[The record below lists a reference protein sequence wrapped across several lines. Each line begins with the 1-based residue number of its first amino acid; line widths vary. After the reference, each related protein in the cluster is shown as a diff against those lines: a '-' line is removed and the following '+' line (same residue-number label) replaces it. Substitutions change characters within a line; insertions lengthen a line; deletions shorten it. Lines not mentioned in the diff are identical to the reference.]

1 MDSNLCNQYLIGV
14 IRDFWTFSEISQRND
29 ALNYVEFRAAM
40 QLMGFM
46 ASLALPNC
54 LIVTGITFNT
64 NILHFTT
71 RLSNPNPDIEKIDIT
86 NLED

>member
-1 MDSNLCNQYLIGV
+1 
-14 IRDFWTFSEISQRND
+14 
-29 ALNYVEFRAAM
+29 LNSGAAM
-40 QLMGFM
+40 HLMGFM

-71 RLSNPNPDIEKIDIT
+71 RLSNLKVKDHPPTPSKYIGYSLGEVWIYNK
-86 NLED
+86 L